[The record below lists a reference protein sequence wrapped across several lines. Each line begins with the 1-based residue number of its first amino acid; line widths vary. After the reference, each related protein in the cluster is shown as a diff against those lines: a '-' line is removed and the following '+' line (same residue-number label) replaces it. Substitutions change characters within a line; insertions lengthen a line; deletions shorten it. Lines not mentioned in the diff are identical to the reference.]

1 MKLWIAEPST
11 QTPLLKLLS
20 VVILLFSSALS
31 MQSMASSDAVGLIIL
46 SKGKVV
52 ALSSGGVERPL
63 SRRSSLF
70 DGDRISTGPGAKT
83 QIKFTDGSIIALRDN
98 TELLIENYQFSKQ
111 SGEEKSVLKLVKGG
125 FRAITGVIGRNNPE
139 DYKVSTNLATIGIR
153 GTHFELVL
161 AEELGIA
168 VWDGGITVENNA
180 GKMLLG
186 KGVGFQF
193 ALVKAINQMPKGL
206 LKPPP
211 GISSASSA
219 QNQQSENKANGDKQS
234 EQQKKR
240 EQEEKKLTPING
252 DDDQNNLSE
261 DEGVAGTNL
270 GGEKPEVE
278 ERSIAALTTE
288 LDQSNLDAKTRELQD
303 GQTEL
308 STGVFIPSLSE
319 GVGDNEAD
327 QFGFQAAEQV
337 VIALEPGYLQKLTG
351 FVPEQENFLDNPVKL
366 PLPVISTDCLE
377 EDNYESC
384 VGAIENFEFD
394 EGAVI
399 GSGSASDSGDG
410 GGSSDGGGVL
420 AEAETRLS
428 DQELQTLRPQ
438 AALSVAADGNDSQ
451 NLPFVWLD
459 DLLVTLNAQEEAV
472 FVGTDGVADDGAVFS
487 YVIRKGD
494 ALSNFDSDPNLM
506 ADVYYGVWWGDVAP
520 VEVYSDASDD
530 ISFNALDYPVFWVM
544 APPTAE
550 LNLGDLNGLFYF
562 DQLVFFSGE
571 SHSGPVTNVNLRMD
585 INVDTL
591 SVSNGEL
598 RIGSAPLGRS
608 DLEDVWSFDFIGE
621 ITGQSLYVQNGQLS
635 GSYFAA
641 GTQSALQA
649 EGLMSGFF
657 TGENGELL
665 VGSFYASSMAD
676 PSLFAAGVY
685 GVSSFHPLDRL
696 GLLTIASGKQFGLTA
711 DNFQEQQSDQAVI
724 GGRASDGG
732 AGSATVEHRVGG
744 PFTVDFASQDLIYS
758 VTRGEADFL
767 VFDGESG
774 DKFPAGVAAGVW
786 YGNIE
791 TPVLVETA
799 SGLVNVDRPVYW
811 ITALPS
817 PIETMNILEGV
828 GVYYNE
834 NSFYAGEGSA
844 GPLIDFQMGF
854 SVDFVNN
861 QISSGFFSAMTQG
874 GLEQDFW
881 NFTFDGDVNDQLLSL
896 NENMFGTVCSDQSC
910 SGGSAQADGEV
921 SGFFVGGGA
930 GTVVGAFHFWESGNV
945 NRFVAGTYGLGT
957 SFETLGFDN
966 RIGGDFSSGE
976 EFELSYSLF
985 DAFLVVGNDQ
995 PLNLN
1000 EEGGVEEVMLFN
1012 GRSLVD
1018 TDAGQLT
1025 LLKEHQVDPFGVVFR
1040 PNTSSLDQPGNDVV
1054 GGDRSIYWGRWGANS
1069 LIQDD
1074 AIDPTSTI
1082 TLQDPVFWVA
1092 GNITSFSSIPV
1103 NVQRTYQTTIMLQ
1116 GMGYNGAIANGSI
1129 QMVVNFDSM
1138 GEGTLTN
1145 GSLNY
1150 QTGGGISQWD
1160 ISFNGMSYGAY
1171 FDMEP
1176 TNATLTEGGES
1187 RNLYGD
1193 IRGALVGE
1201 SASNQGVIGGFRFEV
1216 DGDIS
1221 KHSEG
1226 VFFVAP

>member
-1 MKLWIAEPST
+1 M
-11 QTPLLKLLS
+11 
-20 VVILLFSSALS
+20 
-31 MQSMASSDAVGLIIL
+31 
-46 SKGKVV
+46 
-52 ALSSGGVERPL
+52 SSGGEERAL
-63 SRRSSLF
+63 TRRSSLF
-70 DGDRISTGPGAKT
+70 EGDRVSTGPGAKT

-111 SGEEKSVLKLVKGG
+111 SGEDKSILKLVKGG
-125 FRAITGVIGRNNPE
+125 FRAITGVIGKNNPE
-139 DYKVSTNLATIGIR
+139 DYKVNTNLATIGIR

-161 AEELGIA
+161 AEELGVA

-180 GKMLLG
+180 GKMVLG
-186 KGVGFQF
+186 QGASFQF

-211 GISSASSA
+211 GISSVSSA
-219 QNQQSENKANGDKQS
+219 ENQQSETKENGDKKS
-234 EQQKKR
+234 EQEKKR
-240 EQEEKKLTPING
+240 EQKEKESGQEEKAEHEAQQNDEANENPDQPQHQLAEEEKKQAP
-252 DDDQNNLSE
+252 
-261 DEGVAGTNL
+261 L
-270 GGEKPEVE
+270 GIDGKAE
-278 ERSIAALTTE
+278 
-288 LDQSNLDAKTRELQD
+288 ELQ
-303 GQTEL
+303 GRPTEL
-308 STGVFIPSLSE
+308 SPDVFIPSLSE
-319 GVGDNEAD
+319 GLGDKEAD
-327 QFGFQAAEQV
+327 QFGFQGAQQV
-337 VIALEPGYLQKLTG
+337 AIALEPDYLQKLTG
-351 FVPEQENFLDNPVKL
+351 FAPKQENFLDNPVQL
-366 PLPVISTDCLE
+366 PLPVVSADCLDGE
-377 EDNYESC
+377 NYESC

-394 EGAVI
+394 EGRVI
-399 GSGSASDSGDG
+399 GSGSESESESGG
-410 GGSSDGGGVL
+410 AL
-420 AEAETRLS
+420 ADVETRLS
-428 DQELQTLRPQ
+428 EQEFQNLRPQ
-438 AALSVAADGNDSQ
+438 AALAVAANGSDSQ
-451 NLPFVWLD
+451 SLPFVWLE

-472 FVGTDGVADDGAVFS
+472 FAVEDVLGDGAAAFS

-494 ALSNFDSDPNLM
+494 ALSGFDSDPNPI

-520 VEVYSDASDD
+520 VEVYSDASDGTL
-530 ISFNALDYPVFWVM
+530 FNALDYPVFWVA
-544 APPTAE
+544 APPTLTE
-550 LNLGDLNGLFYF
+550 NLNNLNGLFYF
-562 DQLVFFSGE
+562 DQVVFFSGE
-571 SHSGPVTNVNLRMD
+571 SNSGPVTNVNLRMD
-585 INVDTL
+585 INMDTL
-591 SVSNGEL
+591 LVSNGEF
-598 RIGSAPLGRS
+598 RIGSAPLERP
-608 DLEDVWSFDFIGE
+608 DLENVWKFDFIGE
-621 ITGQSLYVQNGQLS
+621 ITGQSFEVENGQLS

-641 GTQSALQA
+641 GAQSALQA
-649 EGLMSGFF
+649 EGLLSGFF

-665 VGSFYASSMAD
+665 VGSFYANAMTDASI
-676 PSLFAAGVY
+676 FAAGVY
-685 GVSSFHPLDRL
+685 GVSNFHPLDRL

-711 DNFQEQQSDQAVI
+711 DNFQEQLSDQAVI
-724 GGRASDGG
+724 GGRSSDGG
-732 AGSATVEHRVGG
+732 AGSATVEHREGG

-767 VFDGESG
+767 VFDGDSG

-834 NSFYAGEGSA
+834 SSFFAGEGSA
-844 GPLIDFQMGF
+844 GPLLDFQMGF

-861 QISSGFFSAMTQG
+861 QINSGFLYAMTQG
-874 GLEQDFW
+874 GQGQDFW
-881 NFTFDGDVNDQLLSL
+881 SFTFDGSVNDQLLSL
-896 NENMFGTVCSDQSC
+896 NENLFGTVCSDQSC
-910 SGGSAQADGEV
+910 SGTSAQADGEV
-921 SGFFVGGGA
+921 NGFFVGGGA
-930 GTVVGAFHFWESGNV
+930 GAVVGAFHFWENGNV

-976 EFELSYSLF
+976 EFDLSNSLF

-995 PLNLN
+995 PLSLN

-1074 AIDPTSTI
+1074 PIDPTSTI

-1116 GMGYNGAIANGSI
+1116 GMGYNGAITNGSI
-1129 QMVVNFDSM
+1129 QMTVNFDSM

-1145 GSLNY
+1145 GQLNY
-1150 QTGGGISQWD
+1150 QTGGGVSQWD
-1160 ISFNGMSYGAY
+1160 VNFNGMSYGAY

-1187 RNLYGD
+1187 RNLHGD
-1193 IRGALVGE
+1193 MRGALVGE

-1216 DGDIS
+1216 DGDTS